1 VVAVDRRVER
11 ETIPPAVVT
20 MATFRSAGA
29 DPLVFVRFSEEL
41 AFEWRSRSST
51 SM

>member
-1 VVAVDRRVER
+1 MER
-11 ETIPPAVVT
+11 ETVRTAVVT
-20 MATFRSAGA
+20 MDAPCVAGA

-41 AFEWRSRSST
+41 AFEWRFRSST